1 MLSFP
6 SQNDIKKIQTG
17 RVYSKK
23 QTRVTANQHI
33 FKSGLIVIIF
43 HKKKIHILSQLLF
56 KRLKN
61 TLASSILKK
70 ETWLSIFIQEDYSRR
85 GIESYPWF
93 KH

>member
-43 HKKKIHILSQLLF
+43 HKKKDTHSLSAIVQTFEKHPSVLNIEKGNLIEYF
-56 KRLKN
+56 HSGRL
-61 TLASSILKK
+61 LKK
-70 ETWLSIFIQEDYSRR
+70 RYRKLPMI
-85 GIESYPWF
+85 
-93 KH
+93 